1 MYVFMMGTSLDL
13 EPRTNFALV
22 NFMETQIIEVAAKNN
37 FKGILMTNVD
47 PLTQFIGHER
57 FGYQTL
63 LSQHIKKYENR
74 NGKKPFSEAPMEQV
88 IEIMYKE
95 I

>member
-1 MYVFMMGTSLDL
+1 MMGTSLDL
-13 EPRTNFALV
+13 DPRTNFALV
-22 NFMETQIIEVAAKNN
+22 NFMETQIIEVATKNN
-37 FKGILMTNVD
+37 FKGILVTNID
-47 PLTQFIGHER
+47 PLTQYIGHER

-63 LSQHIKKYENR
+63 LSQHIKKYESKDGR
-74 NGKKPFSEAPMEQV
+74 KPFIEAPMEQV